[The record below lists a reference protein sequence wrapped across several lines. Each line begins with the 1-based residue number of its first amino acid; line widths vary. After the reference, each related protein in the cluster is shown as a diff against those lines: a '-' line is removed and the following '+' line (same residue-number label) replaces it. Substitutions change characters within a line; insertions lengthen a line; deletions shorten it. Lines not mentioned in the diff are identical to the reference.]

1 MRIED
6 VRRQVDQLWEET
18 AVFWRDEIAGKY
30 KTAVIDELERLLISM
45 QASCDRMI
53 SVQENA
59 LRKRNEMQ
67 E

>member
-18 AVFWRDEIAGKY
+18 AVFWKDEIAEKY

-53 SVQENA
+53 SVQEDA
-59 LRKRNEMQ
+59 LRRRDEMQ

>member
-18 AVFWRDEIAGKY
+18 AVFWKDEIAEKY

-53 SVQENA
+53 SVQKDA
-59 LRKRNEMQ
+59 LRRRDEMQ